1 VSPSGK
7 FFTFHHFLV
16 TLQKL
21 ADMQYREGSGAQKM
35 AQLLNVMEQARSP
48 YGKVKFLP
56 PGLVTDASEVIE
68 PQKTEVSAEA
78 RDMIMRIYNYY
89 TTLGEPLKR
98 EMSTRKWMRF
108 LRDAGIVNPEMGS
121 VMSSQMGSRIGQSQ
135 MSMKGE
141 RYRYAFSPTK
151 SQMASYAGGAP
162 VATEDNE
169 LPLRVFEFPPLSSVD
184 ADLIFVKARQGRHQ
198 FSMMARKGFTYR
210 ERGEYGAGYYSTVDT
225 SKKSGR
231 KEGAAGQGQA
241 THIDQESFTN
251 AIEAVATKVYG
262 QDATHAAE
270 GLKVVSGNPKAEE
283 HIERFCAEILVPLLA
298 VLADT
303 DTLVKAADVPA
314 YADEVSQET
323 AILFKSVWEGLDKI
337 WKAYKQ
343 NSMPGWMIDDFID
356 MMTEFQIIERIK
368 PVIARRV
375 FYVHAKA
382 SKNMMT
388 PSLTFETMLDTL
400 VLVAEK
406 VEQANV
412 FASTT
417 GRVLA
422 LLHHMNQVCFR
433 TRLAH
438 LRPLFVLPLI
448 PETVVQERRP
458 QGWQNMLS
466 TLHGDDA

>member
-1 VSPSGK
+1 
-7 FFTFHHFLV
+7 
-16 TLQKL
+16 
-21 ADMQYREGSGAQKM
+21 M
-35 AQLLNVMEQARSP
+35 
-48 YGKVKFLP
+48 
-56 PGLVTDASEVIE
+56 
-68 PQKTEVSAEA
+68 
-78 RDMIMRIYNYY
+78 
-89 TTLGEPLKR
+89 
-98 EMSTRKWMRF
+98 
-108 LRDAGIVNPEMGS
+108 
-121 VMSSQMGSRIGQSQ
+121 
-135 MSMKGE
+135 
-141 RYRYAFSPTK
+141 
-151 SQMASYAGGAP
+151 
-162 VATEDNE
+162 ATEDNE
-169 LPLRVFEFPPLSSVD
+169 LPLRVFEFPPLNSVD
-184 ADLIFVKARQGRHQ
+184 ADLIFVKARTGRHA
-198 FSMMARKGFTYR
+198 FSLMARKGFTYR
-210 ERGEYGAGYYSTVDT
+210 ERGEYGAGYYASVTMT
-225 SKKSGR
+225 ASEAITHKGQK
-231 KEGAAGQGQA
+231 GQGQA
-241 THIDQESFTN
+241 THIDKESFVA
-251 AIEAVATKVYG
+251 AIEAVSIKVYG
-262 QDATHAAE
+262 NE
-270 GLKVVSGNPKAEE
+270 VVKSTEEAPGAEE

-314 YADEVSQET
+314 YAEEVSHET

-343 NSMPGWMIDDFID
+343 NSMPGWMLDDFID

-368 PVIARRV
+368 PVIARRI

-382 SKNMMT
+382 SKNLVA

-422 LLHHMNQVCFR
+422 LLHHMNQVVFR

-448 PETVVQERRP
+448 PETVVQDRKP

-466 TLHGDDA
+466 TLNVGETAG